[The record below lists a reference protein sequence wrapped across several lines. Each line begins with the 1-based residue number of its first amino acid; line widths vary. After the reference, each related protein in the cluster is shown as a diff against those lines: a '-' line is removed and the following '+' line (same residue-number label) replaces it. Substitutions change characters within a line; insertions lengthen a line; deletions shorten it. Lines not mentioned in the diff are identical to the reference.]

1 MTGTRIP
8 ADRETAASALT
19 WQVSSGSAEDGDGIA
34 VAQLPSGE
42 IAMRDTS
49 DEDGLELRFDR
60 DEWLAF
66 IEGVRAGEFDA

>member
-1 MTGTRIP
+1 
-8 ADRETAASALT
+8 
-19 WQVSSGSAEDGDGIA
+19 
-34 VAQLPSGE
+34 
-42 IAMRDTS
+42 MRDTS